1 VKISKSPL
9 RTAASVIA
17 ALALVLGSANAAQ
30 AAPTAVNI
38 DVGGAGDATF
48 APDSFGTGGLVDTL
62 PAGAPSLPNWGNT
75 VAHPIPSVLWNTSRY
90 LESSYAIPGLTP
102 GAAYEVRLYF
112 MDWYFKNRPNKRS
125 FDVAID
131 GTRVLT
137 DFDIIATAIA
147 RGADGGNNFGVE
159 KDFTVVVGESGTVTI
174 DFIRGALDQPQ
185 VNAIALVPVS

>member
-1 VKISKSPL
+1 VKHFR
-9 RTAASVIA
+9 RTAAVLA
-17 ALALVLGSANAAQ
+17 ALALVVGGSGVAQ
-30 AAPTAVNI
+30 AEPVTVNI

-48 APDSFGTGGLVDTL
+48 APDSFGTGGLLDTK
-62 PAGAPSLPNWGNT
+62 PADAPSLPNWGNT
-75 VAHPIPSVLWNTSRY
+75 VAHPIPAVLWHTSRY
-90 LESSYAIPGLTP
+90 LESSYVIPGLTP
-102 GAAYEVRLYF
+102 GDTYEVRLYF
-112 MDWYFKNRPNKRS
+112 MDWYFKSKPGKRS

-137 DFDIIATAIA
+137 NFDIIAAAIA

-159 KDFTVVVGESGTVTI
+159 KDFTTVVGASGTVTI

>member
-1 VKISKSPL
+1 VRVKISMSPI

-17 ALALVLGSANAAQ
+17 ALALVLGGANAAQ

-48 APDSFGTGGLVDTL
+48 LPDSFGTGGVVDAK
-62 PAGAPSLPNWGNT
+62 PAAAPSLPNWR
-75 VAHPIPSVLWNTSRY
+75 VAHPIPAELWHTSRY

-102 GAAYEVRLYF
+102 GDTYQVRLYF
-112 MDWYFKNRPNKRS
+112 MDWYFKSKPGKRS

-137 DFDIIATAIA
+137 NFDIIADAIA

-159 KDFTVVVGESGTVTI
+159 KDFTVVVGSSGTVSI